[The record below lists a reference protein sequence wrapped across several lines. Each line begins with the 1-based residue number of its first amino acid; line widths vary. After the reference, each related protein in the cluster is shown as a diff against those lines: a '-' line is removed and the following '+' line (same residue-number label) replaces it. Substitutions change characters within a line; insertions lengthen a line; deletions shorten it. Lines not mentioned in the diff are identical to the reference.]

1 MSAPG
6 FVAVSLG
13 QPDSAGRVPALLAGK
28 ANSVHGK
35 GAEAYSW
42 KRGQYDGRGG
52 HVDRA
57 DIVAEQRIAALG
69 QGGSQGGRPQC
80 MDIVE
85 DAEGGTFTEDRRE
98 RFPPFRLLPWG
109 RLHRRLVACGGHDD
123 RTCQERFPGAG
134 LRRLDD
140 SKGDRAW
147 DGRTEDGRQ

>member
-1 MSAPG
+1 VSAFRRIQLTAAREIPSDFNIVPRG
-6 FVAVSLG
+6 EEHRVLREGEHLRAPQEPVG
-13 QPDSAGRVPALLAGK
+13 PCGGR
-28 ANSVHGK
+28 
-35 GAEAYSW
+35 
-42 KRGQYDGRGG
+42 
-52 HVDRA
+52 
-57 DIVAEQRIAALG
+57 